1 MREIV
6 VTVDE
11 TCLRIDGELPPGYR
25 LVVHNHTGDI
35 EFYPHMVKFRRCPQ
49 AAETEYEDEHD
60 YGYDVPCYFYVDDP
74 SIEEF
79 PFP

>member
-25 LVVHNHTGDI
+25 LVVHNHTGDMD
-35 EFYPHMVKFRRCPQ
+35 FYPHMVRFRRCPQ
-49 AAETEYEDEHD
+49 GAEDSDEDE

-74 SIEEF
+74 SVEEI